1 MRRAM
6 LSVPI
11 ASPVI
16 DGSNW
21 YQRSATEAATA
32 KPFPAQAA
40 LKHPAAKTHRVT
52 LLSPAKAARLSCPL
66 AVDILENFSVSK
78 KSIDFPLGEAVGL
91 SMTQRPSELAER
103 ISNLRKPTDRIMRE
117 TFRLPVEAARVM
129 AREIIRQ
136 APRDGYIAVVEQ
148 WRPLPNGQI
157 ELTTRRLRAAE

>member
-1 MRRAM
+1 M
-6 LSVPI
+6 
-11 ASPVI
+11 
-16 DGSNW
+16 
-21 YQRSATEAATA
+21 
-32 KPFPAQAA
+32 
-40 LKHPAAKTHRVT
+40 
-52 LLSPAKAARLSCPL
+52 
-66 AVDILENFSVSK
+66 
-78 KSIDFPLGEAVGL
+78 EAVGF
-91 SMTQRPSELAER
+91 SMAQRPSELAER